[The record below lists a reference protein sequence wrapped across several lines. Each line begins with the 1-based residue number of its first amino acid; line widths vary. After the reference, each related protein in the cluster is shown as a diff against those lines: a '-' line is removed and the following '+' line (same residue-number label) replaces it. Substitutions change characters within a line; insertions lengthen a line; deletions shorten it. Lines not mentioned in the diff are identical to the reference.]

1 MTPLERKLNLLREP
15 LGTRKARI
23 LIVGLGSVG
32 HYLLDYLLS
41 DADEGVELAVA
52 GRNPEKLISDVNI
65 LRVATSIRGRCRGP
79 VRIFDT
85 VNLDDVPSIAEVLSA
100 WQPDFIVNSS
110 RAYAG
115 LKYGSI
121 SWKNVRAYG
130 IWAPLSVKY
139 VRNLMRAC
147 EVASPDA
154 IVVNTSYSDAI
165 LPWLKSAGLPYPDF
179 GSGNLNHLVYRFKLA
194 TGELLGI
201 PDPYNIDVTFAASH
215 FHDVC
220 ISKEGQ
226 AEGQELLLELRY
238 RGEVLSVA
246 QSELFARCAIPM
258 PIDAKR
264 NMMNASSN
272 YEILRACLAVVRD
285 RQVRKLHIPG
295 AFGELGGYP
304 VLLDGRDE
312 HIRAEV
318 LEKPF
323 SLAEMRRKNRES
335 IYLDGIERVEGG
347 VLTYTDELLEKC
359 RTAFG
364 TNLPKHVPFDRIDET
379 ADFLVREIIDK
390 FR

>member
-1 MTPLERKLNLLREP
+1 MTPLERKLNSLREN
-15 LGTRKARI
+15 LKTRKARI

-52 GRNPEKLISDVNI
+52 GRNPEKLASDVNI
-65 LRVATSIRGRCRGP
+65 LRVATSIRGRYRAP

-85 VNLDDVPSIAEVLSA
+85 VDLNDVPSVAAVLSS
-100 WQPDFIVNSS
+100 WEPDFIVNSS

-147 EVASPDA
+147 ESAGSDA
-154 IVVNTSYSDAI
+154 LVVNTSYSDAI

-194 TGELLGI
+194 AGELLGI

-226 AEGQELLLELRY
+226 SEGQTLLLELRY
-238 RGEVLSVA
+238 RGEVLPVR
-246 QSELFARCAIPM
+246 QSELFSRCAIPM
-258 PIDAKR
+258 PVDAKR
-264 NMMNASSN
+264 NMMNASSD
-272 YEILRACLAVVRD
+272 YEILRACLDVARG
-285 RQVRKLHIPG
+285 REARKLHIPG
-295 AFGELGGYP
+295 AFGEIGGYP
-304 VLLDGRDE
+304 VLLDGRE
-312 HIRAEV
+312 AHIRAEV
-318 LEKPF
+318 PETPF
-323 SLAEMRRKNRES
+323 SRAEMRRKNRES
-335 IYLDGIERVEGG
+335 IYLDGIEQIEDGT
-347 VLTYTDELLEKC
+347 LTYTDELLEKC

-364 TNLPKHVPFDRIDET
+364 ADLPKRVPFDRIDET
-379 ADFLVREIIDK
+379 ADFLVREIIEK

>member
-1 MTPLERKLNLLREP
+1 MTPLERKLDLLREACK
-15 LGTRKARI
+15 TRKARI

-52 GRNPEKLISDVNI
+52 GRNPEKLASDVNI
-65 LRVATSIRGRCRGP
+65 LRVATSIRGRYRAP

-85 VNLDDVPSIAEVLSA
+85 VDLDDVPSVASVLSA
-100 WQPDFIVNSS
+100 WKPDLIVNSS

-147 EVASPDA
+147 ESAGSDA

-194 TGELLGI
+194 AGELLGI

-226 AEGQELLLELRY
+226 SEGQTLLLELRY
-238 RGEVLSVA
+238 RGEVLPVP

-258 PIDAKR
+258 PVDAKR
-264 NMMNASSN
+264 NMMNASSD
-272 YEILRACLAVVRD
+272 YEILRACLAV
-285 RQVRKLHIPG
+285 I
-295 AFGELGGYP
+295 GGYP
-304 VLLDGRDE
+304 VLLDGRE
-312 HIRAEV
+312 AHIHAKI

-335 IYLDGIERVEGG
+335 IYLDGIERIEDG
-347 VLTYTDELLEKC
+347 VLTYTDELLAKC

-364 TNLPKHVPFDRIDET
+364 ADLPKHVPFDRIDET
-379 ADFLVREIIDK
+379 ADFLVREIIEK